1 MINNLYNN
9 NYNRTNDRMKLIKPN
24 RPYIS
29 TTIRLNA
36 YFRFNNKVNSKY
48 LITIMN
54 NVNVKVNNAI
64 RLNYEYR

>member
-1 MINNLYNN
+1 
-9 NYNRTNDRMKLIKPN
+9 MKLIKPN
-24 RPYIS
+24 RPFIS

-36 YFRFNNKVNSKY
+36 YYKFNNRVNAKY

-54 NVNVKVNNAI
+54 NVNFKVNNAI

>member
-1 MINNLYNN
+1 ME
-9 NYNRTNDRMKLIKPN
+9 LIKLNNPL
-24 RPYIS
+24 IS

-36 YFRFNNKVNSKY
+36 YYKFNNRVNAKY

-54 NVNVKVNNAI
+54 NVNFKVNNAI